1 MSAPP
6 IQIEGLSKR
15 FGEDVLAVDR
25 LDLTVEEGQIFGLL
39 GPNGAGKTTTLRMLV
54 GLVHPTAGVCRL
66 FGDVV
71 HEGAPALRRVGTLVE
86 NPGFVPH
93 LSGMANLELFW
104 RTSGQSMSEAD
115 LDGALEVADLGTSIH
130 RKVKT
135 YSHGMKQRL
144 GIAQALLGKPDLL
157 ILDEP
162 TTGLDPQQMREMRDL
177 VRSISHRGAT
187 VLLSS
192 HLLGE
197 VEQVCSHAA
206 VLNRGHVVA
215 SGTVAEL
222 VGRATTVYLE
232 VDDVERARGVLGTV
246 KGVRAIAT
254 EGPGLSIE
262 LEAIDRKDIVAA
274 LVGGGV
280 GVETV
285 MSRHRLEDAFLN
297 MLGDGA
303 R

>member
-1 MSAPP
+1 MPAPP
-6 IQIEGLSKR
+6 IQIEHLSKR
-15 FGEDVLAVDR
+15 FSEDVLAVDR

-54 GLVHPTAGVCRL
+54 GLVRPTAGGSRL

-71 HEGAPALRRVGTLVE
+71 KPGAR
-86 NPGFVPH
+86 
-93 LSGMANLELFW
+93 
-104 RTSGQSMSEAD
+104 
-115 LDGALEVADLGTSIH
+115 ALEVADLGRAIN

-177 VRSISHRGAT
+177 VRSIAQRGAT

-206 VLNRGHVVA
+206 VVNRGHVVA

-222 VGRATTVYLE
+222 IGGATTVYLE
-232 VDDVERARGVLGTV
+232 VDDVARAR
-246 KGVRAIAT
+246 
-254 EGPGLSIE
+254 E
-262 LEAIDRKDIVAA
+262 
-274 LVGGGV
+274 
-280 GVETV
+280 
-285 MSRHRLEDAFLN
+285 
-297 MLGDGA
+297 
-303 R
+303 

>member
-1 MSAPP
+1 MPPPP
-6 IQIEGLSKR
+6 IKTEGLSKR
-15 FGEDVLAVDR
+15 FSEGVLAVDR

-54 GLVHPTAGVCRL
+54 GLVRPTDGTSEL
-66 FGDVV
+66 FGEIVYP
-71 HEGAPALRRVGTLVE
+71 GTRALRRVGTLVE
-86 NPGFVPH
+86 NPAFVPH
-93 LSGMANLELFW
+93 LSGMKNLELFW
-104 RTSGQSMSEAD
+104 RAGGQKVGEAD
-115 LDGALEVADLGTSIH
+115 LDGALEVADLGNAIH

-177 VRSISHRGAT
+177 VRSIAQRGAT

-206 VLNRGHVVA
+206 IVSRGHVVA
-215 SGTVAEL
+215 SGTVAKL
-222 VGRATTVYLE
+222 MGSATIVYLE
-232 VDDVERARGVLGTV
+232 VDDVARAREVLGKV
-246 KGVRAIAT
+246 KGVRAIKK
-254 EGPGLSIE
+254 EGQGLSVE
-262 LEAIDRKDIVAA
+262 LDGIDRKDVVAK
-274 LVGGGV
+274 LVRARI

-285 MSRHRLEDAFLN
+285 MSRHRLEDAFLDI
-297 MLGDGA
+297 LEDGSQ
-303 R
+303 

>member
-1 MSAPP
+1 MPPP
-6 IQIEGLSKR
+6 IEIQGLSKR
-15 FGEDVLAVDR
+15 FGKDVLAVDR

-54 GLVHPTAGVCRL
+54 GLVHPNAGQARL
-66 FGDVV
+66 FGARVKPGV
-71 HEGAPALRRVGTLVE
+71 KTLRRVGVLVE
-86 NPGFVPH
+86 DPAFVPY
-93 LSGMANLELFW
+93 LSGMKNLELFW
-104 RTSGQSMSEAD
+104 RAGGKRMNEAD
-115 LDGALEVADLGTSIH
+115 LDGALEVADLGEAIN

-162 TTGLDPQQMREMRDL
+162 TTGLDPQQMREMREL
-177 VRSISHRGAT
+177 VRSIALRGAT

-206 VLNRGHVVA
+206 IVNKGHVVA
-215 SGTVAEL
+215 TGTVDEL
-222 VGRATTVYLE
+222 IGRATTIYIE
-232 VDDVERARGVLGTV
+232 VDDVARARSVLTKV
-246 KGVRAIAT
+246 PGVRAVT
-254 EGPGLSIE
+254 DEGTGLAID
-262 LEAIDRKDIVAA
+262 LEGIDRKEIVAR
-274 LVGGGV
+274 LVRGGV

-285 MSRHRLEDAFLN
+285 MSRHRLEDAFLS
-297 MLGDGA
+297 MLGENE
-303 R
+303 

>member
-1 MSAPP
+1 MPAPP

-15 FGEDVLAVDR
+15 FSKDVLAVDR
-25 LDLTVEEGQIFGLL
+25 LDLTVEEGQVFGLL

-54 GLVHPTAGVCRL
+54 GLVRPTAGGSRL

-71 HEGAPALRRVGTLVE
+71 KPGARALRRVGTLVE
-86 NPGFVPH
+86 SPGFVPH
-93 LSGMANLELFW
+93 LSGLKNLELFW
-104 RTSGQSMSEAD
+104 RAGGQHLDEAD
-115 LDGALEVADLGTSIH
+115 LDGALEVADLGRAIS

-162 TTGLDPQQMREMRDL
+162 TTGLDPQQMREMRLL
-177 VRSISHRGAT
+177 VHSIANRGAT

-206 VLNRGHVVA
+206 VVNRGHVVA
-215 SGTVAEL
+215 TGTVAEL
-222 VGRATTVYLE
+222 VGRATTIYIE
-232 VDDVERARGVLGTV
+232 VDDVERARAVLS
-246 KGVRAIAT
+246 KIPGVRAVNE
-254 EGPGLSIE
+254 EGTGLSID
-262 LEAIDRKDIVAA
+262 LEEIDRKEIVAK
-274 LVGGGV
+274 LVRGGV

-285 MSRHRLEDAFLN
+285 MSRHRLEDAFLS
-297 MLGDGA
+297 MLEEGS
-303 R
+303 

>member
-1 MSAPP
+1 MPAPIE
-6 IQIEGLSKR
+6 IQGLSKR
-15 FGEDVLAVDR
+15 FGKDVLAVDR

-54 GLVHPTAGVCRL
+54 GLVHPNAGQARL
-66 FGDVV
+66 FGKRVKPGV
-71 HEGAPALRRVGTLVE
+71 KTLRRVGVLVE
-86 NPGFVPH
+86 DPAFVPY
-93 LSGMANLELFW
+93 LSGMKNLELFW
-104 RTSGQSMSEAD
+104 RAGGERMSEAD
-115 LDGALEVADLGTSIH
+115 LDGALEVADLGSAIN

-162 TTGLDPQQMREMRDL
+162 TTGLDPEQIREMREL
-177 VRSISHRGAT
+177 VRSIAQRGAT

-206 VLNRGHVVA
+206 IVNKGHVVA
-215 SGTVAEL
+215 TGTVAEL
-222 VGRATTVYLE
+222 IGRATTIYIE
-232 VDDVERARGVLGTV
+232 VDDVARARTVLSKV
-246 KGVRAIAT
+246 PGVRAMT
-254 EGPGLSIE
+254 DEGTGLAID
-262 LEAIDRKDIVAA
+262 LEDIDRKEIVAR
-274 LVGGGV
+274 LVRGGV

-285 MSRHRLEDAFLN
+285 MSRHRLEDAFLT
-297 MLGDGA
+297 MLGEKE
-303 R
+303 

>member
-1 MSAPP
+1 MPAPP
-6 IQIEGLSKR
+6 IQTEHLSKR
-15 FGEDVLAVDR
+15 FSEDVLAVDR

-54 GLVHPTAGVCRL
+54 GLVHPTEGGSKL
-66 FGDVV
+66 FGETV
-71 HEGAPALRRVGTLVE
+71 HPGVDTLRRVGTLVE
-86 NPGFVPH
+86 SPGFVPH
-93 LSGMANLELFW
+93 LSGMANLQLFW
-104 RTSGQSMSEAD
+104 RAGGQKMNEAD
-115 LDGALEVADLGTSIH
+115 LDGALDVADLGNAIH

-162 TTGLDPQQMREMRDL
+162 TTGLDPQQMREMREL
-177 VRSISHRGAT
+177 VRSIAERGAT

-206 VLNRGHVVA
+206 VVNRGHVVA
-215 SGTVAEL
+215 TGTVAEL
-222 VGRATTVYLE
+222 IGSATTVYLE
-232 VDDVERARGVLGTV
+232 VDDVARAREALGRM
-246 KGVRAIAT
+246 KGVRAVT
-254 EGPGLSIE
+254 EEGAGLSVE
-262 LEAIDRKDIVAA
+262 LDGVDRKDVVGK
-274 LVGGGV
+274 LVRARI

-285 MSRHRLEDAFLN
+285 MSRHRLEDAFLEL
-297 MLGDGA
+297 LGDGTP
-303 R
+303 

>member
-1 MSAPP
+1 MPAPP
-6 IQIEGLSKR
+6 IQTAGLSKR
-15 FGEDVLAVDR
+15 FSRDVLAVDR

-54 GLVHPTAGVCRL
+54 GLVYPTDGTSKL
-66 FGDVV
+66 FGETV
-71 HEGAPALRRVGTLVE
+71 HPGTPALRRVGTLVE

-93 LSGMANLELFW
+93 LSGMKNLELFW
-104 RTSGQSMSEAD
+104 RAGGQKISEAD
-115 LDGALEVADLGTSIH
+115 LDGALEVADLGNAIH

-177 VRSISHRGAT
+177 IRSIAQRGAT

-206 VLNRGHVVA
+206 VVNRGHVIA
-215 SGTVAEL
+215 TGTVAEL
-222 VGRATTVYLE
+222 MGSATTIYLE
-232 VDDVERARGVLGTV
+232 VDDVARAREVLGKV
-246 KGVRAIAT
+246 KGVRAINE
-254 EGPGLSIE
+254 EGEGLSVE
-262 LEAIDRKDIVAA
+262 LDGLDRKAIVAK
-274 LVGGGV
+274 LVRARV

-285 MSRHRLEDAFLN
+285 MSRHRLEDAFLT
-297 MLGDGA
+297 MLEDGES
-303 R
+303 